1 MGETAR
7 QETETVIGKEERKR
21 KQVRGKE
28 KVAVVYEKIQ
38 NTRTDFLHKTSTQL
52 VNAYSLI
59 GLEKLQ
65 AQEMAERAYG
75 KQINDAGWSRFANML
90 AYKAENAGCQVVFVD
105 AKGTTK
111 TCHVCG
117 NRKDMPLYER
127 MYVCDN
133 CGSVTDRD
141 INAA

>member
-1 MGETAR
+1 
-7 QETETVIGKEERKR
+7 
-21 KQVRGKE
+21 
-28 KVAVVYEKIQ
+28 
-38 NTRTDFLHKTSTQL
+38 

-59 GLEKLQ
+59 GLERLQ

-90 AYKAENAGCQVVFVD
+90 TYKAGNAGCQVIFVD

-117 NRKDMPLYER
+117 NRQDMPLHER
-127 MYVCDN
+127 TYDCEK

-141 INAA
+141 INASLNILHKATTVGQTGSNAWGDNHEVV